1 MPDAIIS
8 RDVVV
13 IGAGPA
19 GLMAGISAAA
29 RGRSVMVLERA
40 PEVCRRFLIT
50 GSGAAPVSNSSL
62 DVARF
67 HGRHARFVTDALRA
81 FGPDELSAWFAERN
95 LELHEAEHYGHIVAP
110 GGGEAAR
117 DTFLAALEEAGG
129 DLYADVVVTRTKAM
143 ASGFSLRVDGEVVH
157 ASSLILA
164 TGADESGCALAAGF
178 GHSVTPLVPAHV
190 GLRVEESWV
199 GLVADLWMDVRLQLL
214 SGGKVVTER
223 EGSMQ
228 FTPGGLAGEVVF
240 NISAEAARRHA
251 EHEVLELVIDFFP
264 GKTRAEVT
272 KWMHHTLGEATRERA
287 DYALD
292 RMLPMRLAIVFLRQL
307 KVKPDARSMHIEK
320 SDREGLL
327 QRMTA
332 TRLRIAGVDKPQTA
346 ESASGGVSVREI
358 DPRTFGSRLQPGLFV
373 VGGLLDVSADWGG
386 FEQHFAL
393 ASGWVAGHGA

>member
-40 PEVCRRFLIT
+40 PEVCLNFLRA
-50 GSGAAPVSNSSL
+50 GSGAAPVSNSGL
-62 DVARF
+62 DVSRF
-67 HGRHARFVTDALRA
+67 QGRHARFVTDALRA
-81 FGPDELSAWFAERN
+81 FGPDELAAWFAERR

-110 GGGEAAR
+110 GGGEAVR
-117 DTFLAALEEAGG
+117 DALLDALEEAGG
-129 DLYADVVVTRTKAM
+129 DLYADVAITRTKAL
-143 ASGFSLRVDGEVVH
+143 ATGFSLRADSEVVH

-199 GLVADLWMDVRLQLL
+199 GLVADVWMDVRMQLL

-228 FTPGGLAGEVVF
+228 FTADGLAGEVIF

-251 EHEVLELVIDFFP
+251 EHEALELLINFFP
-264 GKTRAEVT
+264 GQTPAEVT

-292 RMLPMRLAIVFLRQL
+292 RMLPMRLALVFLRQL
-307 KVKPDARSMHIEK
+307 KVKPDARSMHLEK
-320 SDREGLL
+320 ADREGLL

-332 TRLRIAGVDKPQTA
+332 TRLRITGTAGPQTA
-346 ESASGGVSVREI
+346 ESTSGGVSVREV
-358 DPRTFGSRLQPGLFV
+358 DPRTFASRLQPGLFI